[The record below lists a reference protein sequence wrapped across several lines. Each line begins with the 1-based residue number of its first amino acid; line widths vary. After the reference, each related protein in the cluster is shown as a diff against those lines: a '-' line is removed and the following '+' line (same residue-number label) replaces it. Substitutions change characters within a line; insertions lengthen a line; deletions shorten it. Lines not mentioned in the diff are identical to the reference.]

1 MNIVFDF
8 GAVLFTWRPV
18 ELVAQY
24 FPDQAS
30 TPAQAGHLAHAVFAH
45 ADWNN
50 FDRGTLAMDVVVQR
64 TAQRLDLNPDALA
77 ELVGRIGEL
86 LIPMAD
92 SVALL
97 ERLHLQRSA
106 WAGEGLATGGFT
118 DGALPGA
125 SPLRLYFLS
134 NMPLPYARTLEKNN
148 AFLKWFDGGIFSG
161 DVKIIKPEPA
171 IYQLLQTRYQ
181 LEPARTV
188 FIDDLLGNVQAAR
201 ELGWHGIH
209 FESAQQ
215 LQVELEAV
223 LARNG

>member
-1 MNIVFDF
+1 
-8 GAVLFTWRPV
+8 
-18 ELVAQY
+18 
-24 FPDQAS
+24 
-30 TPAQAGHLAHAVFAH
+30 
-45 ADWNN
+45 
-50 FDRGTLAMDVVVQR
+50 MDMVVQR
-64 TAQRLDLNPDALA
+64 TAQRLGLDHAALT

-148 AFLKWFDGGIFSG
+148 AFLKWFDGGMFSS
-161 DVKIIKPEPA
+161 DVKLIKPEPA

-181 LEPARTV
+181 LEPAQTV

-215 LQVELEAV
+215 LQSELDAI
-223 LARNG
+223 ATS